1 MKVSELIGKGLEYL
15 GRDKFLETLLIL
27 EKASSLSKETI
38 LSSYDLEFPS
48 SIEKRFFR
56 LILRRKTGFPLQYIL
71 EKTEFW
77 SLEFKIQK
85 GVFIPRPE
93 TELIVEKVLAFAKGK
108 NLLIADIGTGC
119 GNIAISLSRELP
131 ESRIFATDISYKAI
145 ELARENARIHGVEE
159 RITFIRGNLFDPLKK
174 LSLQGSLDIIC
185 SNPPYV
191 PKRERK
197 NLPKEVSE
205 FEPKRAIFSGE
216 DGLNFIRKF
225 VRVAPFYLKEMGRVY
240 IEIGEGLENQV
251 ISLFKHWSIKEVYQD
266 LHRNPRVVMAEL

>member
-15 GRDKFLETLLIL
+15 GKDKYLETLLIL

-48 SIEKRFFR
+48 SIEKRFMR

-71 EKTEFW
+71 GKTEFW

-93 TELIVEKVLAFAKGK
+93 TELMVEKVLAFAKGK

-131 ESRIFATDISYKAI
+131 ETRIFATDISYKAI
-145 ELARENARIHGVEE
+145 EIARENARIHGVEE
-159 RITFIRGNLFDPLKK
+159 RIKFIRGNLFEPLKEFK
-174 LSLQGSLDIIC
+174 KSFDIIC
-185 SNPPYV
+185 SNPPYI
-191 PKRERK
+191 PRRDLKS
-197 NLPKEVSE
+197 LPKEVAM
-205 FEPKRAIFSGE
+205 FEPKRALFSGE

-225 VRVAPFYLKEMGRVY
+225 VRVAPIYLKERGRVY
-240 IEIGEGLENQV
+240 IEIGEGIENQV
-251 ISLFKHWSIKEVYQD
+251 ISLFKHWSIKEVYHD
-266 LHRNPRVVMAEL
+266 LYRNPRVVMAEI